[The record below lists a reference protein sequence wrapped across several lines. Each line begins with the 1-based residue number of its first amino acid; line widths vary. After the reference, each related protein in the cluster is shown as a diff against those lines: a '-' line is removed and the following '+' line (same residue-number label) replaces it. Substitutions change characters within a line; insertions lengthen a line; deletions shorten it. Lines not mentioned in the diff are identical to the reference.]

1 MDMTQWEEAK
11 KGSVTKEM
19 KVVAKDEGIEVE
31 LLRERLV
38 SGEVIILNNRRGVPL
53 GIGNGLRVKVNAN
66 LGTSPEIC
74 DLTWEKKKLEE
85 AVKAGADTV
94 MDLSTAGDL
103 DKIRK
108 MFLENCSL
116 PLGTVPIYQAAVE
129 SIREEGS
136 LAKMKPEKIFE
147 VIEKHAQ
154 EGVDFI
160 TVHCGVN
167 RRILEMLRN
176 NKRLMYVV
184 SRGGAFHVTW
194 MVATGREN
202 PLYENFDELLD
213 IAREYDVVLSLG
225 DGLRPGALKDSTDVL
240 QLQELLTQGELVE
253 RAREKGVQ
261 VMVEGPGHVPL
272 SHIEAN
278 VVMEKRICRGA
289 PFYVLGP
296 LVTDAALGYDHIAC
310 AIGGALACWKGAD
323 FLCYVT
329 PGEHI
334 RLPTPEDVKE
344 GVIAAKIA
352 AHAGD
357 IARGLKKAWDLDNKI
372 SEKRNKREW
381 EGEISLSLYPE
392 KAKEMW
398 EESKPL
404 RPGICSMCGDYCSL
418 KLVEEWLK
426 SNE

>member
-1 MDMTQWEEAK
+1 MTQYEKAK
-11 KGSVTKEM
+11 KGLVTP
-19 KVVAKDEGIEVE
+19 EVE
-31 LLRERLV
+31 KVAGEEEIPLDTLKGYTL
-38 SGEVIILNNRRGVPL
+38 SGEVVILNNRRGDSL
-53 GIGNGLRVKVNAN
+53 GIGKGLRVKVNAN

-74 DLTWEKKKLEE
+74 DLEWEKKRLIA
-85 AVKAGADTV
+85 AVEAGADTI

-103 DKIRK
+103 DKTRK

-116 PLGTVPIYQAAVE
+116 PLGTVPVYQAAVE
-129 SIREEGS
+129 SIQEEGS
-136 LAKMKPEKIFE
+136 LAKMKPGKIFE
-147 VIEKHAQ
+147 VIEKHARD
-154 EGVDFI
+154 GVDFI
-160 TVHCGVN
+160 TVHCGIN
-167 RRILEMLRN
+167 RKILEMFKN

-194 MVATGREN
+194 MVATGKEN
-202 PLYENFDELLD
+202 PLYENFDDLLD
-213 IAREYDVVLSLG
+213 IARQYDIVLSLG
-225 DGLRPGALKDSTDVL
+225 DALRPGALRDSTDVL
-240 QLQELLTQGELVE
+240 QIQELLTHGELVE

-272 SHIEAN
+272 SHVEAN
-278 VVMEKRICRGA
+278 VTMEKRICKGA

-344 GVIAAKIA
+344 GVIAARIA

-357 IARGLKKAWDLDNKI
+357 LARGMKKAWALDNEI
-372 SEKRNKREW
+372 SDKRNKREW
-381 EGEISLSLYPE
+381 ESEIALSLCPE
-392 KAKEMW
+392 KARAMW
-398 EESKPL
+398 EESRPL
-404 RPGICSMCGDYCSL
+404 RPGICSMCGEYCSL
-418 KLVEEWLK
+418 KLVEDWLK
-426 SNE
+426 NES

>member
-1 MDMTQWEEAK
+1 MTQYDK
-11 KGSVTKEM
+11 VRKGELTPEIEWI
-19 KVVAKDEGIEVE
+19 AREEGIP
-31 LLRERLV
+31 LDTLKNYIL
-38 SGEVIILNNRRGVPL
+38 SGEVIILNNRRGNPV
-53 GIGNGLRVKVNAN
+53 GIGKGLSVKVNAN

-74 DLTWEKKKLEE
+74 DLEWEKKRLIS
-85 AVKAGADTV
+85 AVEAGADTI

-103 DKIRK
+103 DKTRK

-116 PLGTVPIYQAAVE
+116 PLGTVPVYQAAVE
-129 SIREEGS
+129 SIQEEGS
-136 LAKMKPEKIFE
+136 LAKMKPGKIFE
-147 VIEKHAQ
+147 VIEKHARD
-154 EGVDFI
+154 GVDFI
-160 TVHCGVN
+160 TVHCGIN
-167 RRILEMLRN
+167 RKILEMFKN

-194 MVATGREN
+194 MVATGKEN
-202 PLYENFDELLD
+202 PLYENFDDLLD
-213 IAREYDVVLSLG
+213 IASQYDVVLSLG
-225 DGLRPGALKDSTDVL
+225 DALRPGALRDSTDVL
-240 QLQELLTQGELVE
+240 QIQELLTHGELVE

-272 SHIEAN
+272 SHVEAN
-278 VVMEKRICRGA
+278 VIMEKKICKGA

-344 GVIAAKIA
+344 GVIAARIA

-357 IARGLKKAWDLDNKI
+357 IARGMKKAWDLDNEI
-372 SEKRNKREW
+372 SDKRNKREW
-381 EGEISLSLYPE
+381 ESEIALSLCPE
-392 KAKEMW
+392 KAREMW
-398 EESKPL
+398 EESRPL
-404 RPGICSMCGDYCSL
+404 RPGICSMCGEYCSL
-418 KLVEEWLK
+418 KLVEDWLN
-426 SNE
+426 NEK